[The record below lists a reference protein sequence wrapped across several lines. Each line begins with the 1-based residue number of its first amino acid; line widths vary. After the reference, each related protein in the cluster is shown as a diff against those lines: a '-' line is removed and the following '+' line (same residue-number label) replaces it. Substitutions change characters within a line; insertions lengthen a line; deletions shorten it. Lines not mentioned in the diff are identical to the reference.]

1 MESHFSDNKNIPSLK
16 NVLGLPSEKL
26 VVFGVIIDATGHYKT
41 EDSKDYITRI
51 KIIDHSLNINSKS
64 LCKNLESF
72 IYVFIYTET
81 VNEAPQIGKMGDV
94 IKLDNFYFNVFEN
107 TPKAVFKKKYSSW
120 TIFDGRKNANNLPVM
135 TSHKM
140 AKVLNEYEKSHIYKL
155 RTWSETFF
163 KTKSLYKMNWFK
175 RRFPKGYNNALVSLE
190 DVDLIVKLLVDVS
203 VKKDKDF
210 YQKMVFVDKKKN
222 IYFAELKGLLTGVDK
237 GDILKLRSIKIVK
250 TAQEFKI
257 EFSSYSN
264 FMILQKYFYDAR
276 EIIQETKNTKFNQ
289 NKLINLFFEELHLE
303 KRTKKMIGPNTYVY
317 STQKA
322 QETSLKET
330 KRSLE
335 AIFPIL
341 KNFCYDLN
349 LMEPIHSTSKSSRNK
364 EEYLGSTVLN
374 KHKELPLTDLKSL
387 VSLLKESK
395 SSHVNDFYR
404 VRVKLVSIENTK
416 FKNNFKI
423 LSSKAGKTWPI
434 DVHDT
439 TFPEDSKIL
448 FYNVFGMKDESLAKN
463 DHPVHGYLITYNE
476 NPKYIFDLWRLLP
489 DPLVIKDW
497 LEISSERKKKFE
509 QCIKKLIS
517 KNKEY
522 EFIMQIIQ
530 VKGKKAYLK
539 IVDSIF
545 WILNQN

>member
-1 MESHFSDNKNIPSLK
+1 MESYPSRNKEIQNLK
-16 NVLGLPSEKL
+16 NVLGLPNEKA

-51 KIIDHSLNINSKS
+51 KIIDHSLNINNKALYKS
-64 LCKNLESF
+64 LESF

-94 IKLDNFYFNVFEN
+94 IKLENFYFNVFEN
-107 TPKAVFKKKYSSW
+107 TPKAIFKKKFSSW
-120 TIFDGRKNANNLPVM
+120 TIFDGRKNANNFPVM
-135 TSHKM
+135 TSNKM
-140 AKVLNEYEKSHIYKL
+140 SKSLNEYEKNHIYKL
-155 RTWSETFF
+155 RIWSETFF
-163 KTKSLYKMNWFK
+163 KTKSLYKINWFK
-175 RRFPKGYNNALVSLE
+175 RRFPKGYKNELASLE

-210 YQKMVFVDKKKN
+210 YQKMVFVDKEKN

-237 GDILKLRSIKIVK
+237 GDILKLRSIKIIR
-250 TAQEFKI
+250 TLNEFKI

-276 EIIQETKNTKFNQ
+276 EIIQETKNMKFNQ

-317 STQKA
+317 STSKT
-322 QETSLKET
+322 EDKSNKET

-349 LMEPIHSTSKSSRNK
+349 FMEPIHSSPRSLKNK
-364 EEYLGSTVLN
+364 EQYLGSTVLT
-374 KHKELPLTDLKSL
+374 KHKDLPLTDLKTLS
-387 VSLLKESK
+387 SLLKESK
-395 SSHVNDFYR
+395 SSNVNDFYR
-404 VRVKLVSIENTK
+404 VRVKLVSIENKK
-416 FKNNFKI
+416 FQNNFQI
-423 LSSKAGKTWPI
+423 LSSKTSKTWTI
-434 DVHDT
+434 DCKST
-439 TFPEDSKIL
+439 NFPEDAKIL
-448 FYNVFGMKDESLAKN
+448 FYNVFGMKDDSLSTH
-463 DHPVHGYLITYNE
+463 DHPLHGYLITYNE

-489 DPLVIKDW
+489 DPLVVKDW

-522 EFIMQIIQ
+522 EFIIQIIQ
-530 VKGKKAYLK
+530 VKGKKAYFK
-539 IVDSIF
+539 IVDTIF